1 VIADLA
7 IHEPSKGG
15 NDKNHHAHI
24 MLTTRK
30 AELDPDNKLT
40 LTTKTDIELS
50 NAKRKSLN
58 MGTTQD
64 DIKQIRETW
73 AGLSQSRTGASR
85 LPRKN
90 RPPQLC
96 RSEQW
101 TTSHHS

>member
-1 VIADLA
+1 
-7 IHEPSKGG
+7 
-15 NDKNHHAHI
+15 

-64 DIKQIRETW
+64 DIKQI
-73 AGLSQSRTGASR
+73 GKHGRT
-85 LPRKN
+85 
-90 RPPQLC
+90 
-96 RSEQW
+96 
-101 TTSHHS
+101 

>member
-1 VIADLA
+1 
-7 IHEPSKGG
+7 
-15 NDKNHHAHI
+15 

-73 AGLSQSRTGASR
+73 ADLANHALERAGYRE
-85 LPRKN
+85 N

>member
-1 VIADLA
+1 
-7 IHEPSKGG
+7 
-15 NDKNHHAHI
+15 

-73 AGLSQSRTGASR
+73 ADLANHALERAGYR
-85 LPRKN
+85 RKN